1 MALGLSERRAVGL
14 LYILAAVGGLTAY
27 VVHGMPID
35 VGLLVIAAVVVPLT
49 LLGIYLAEVKVYEQ
63 IPGPEQGRPPLAA
76 FLVDLSHKRRLF
88 EVLLDVIL
96 IGLAYYAANIVYFGP
111 LSDQQNRALL
121 IRALPLVVP
130 LKLLAFLSLGVY
142 RGLWRFVT
150 INDLLLYIKA
160 VVLGSILSTLAL
172 LFLVRFEDYSRT
184 VFVLDGLFL
193 LIMVVGSRLTFR
205 VLRNLLPGPAVSQ
218 GRRVLI
224 FGAGDAGMLLL
235 REMRNNPRLGCVPVG
250 FADDDPIKCGKVI
263 GGVRVFG
270 GNGSLQSICRTQ
282 NVEEVYISTGRIS
295 KRRMQEILEECGE
308 AGVEIKQ
315 LCIGYRVLQPTD
327 VKRDRRGEHAHSG

>member
-1 MALGLSERRAVGL
+1 M
-14 LYILAAVGGLTAY
+14 
-27 VVHGMPID
+27 
-35 VGLLVIAAVVVPLT
+35 
-49 LLGIYLAEVKVYEQ
+49 
-63 IPGPEQGRPPLAA
+63 
-76 FLVDLSHKRRLF
+76 
-88 EVLLDVIL
+88 
-96 IGLAYYAANIVYFGP
+96 
-111 LSDQQNRALL
+111 
-121 IRALPLVVP
+121 LPLVVP

-160 VVLGSILSTLAL
+160 VVLGLILSTLAL

-263 GGVRVFG
+263 GGVRRLWGQRF
-270 GNGSLQSICRTQ
+270 SSEHLPDP
-282 NVEEVYISTGRIS
+282 E
-295 KRRMQEILEECGE
+295 
-308 AGVEIKQ
+308 
-315 LCIGYRVLQPTD
+315 
-327 VKRDRRGEHAHSG
+327 RRGSVHLHGPHLQAADAGDPGGVWRGGGRNQATVHRLPSPAADGCQERSER